1 VSSGPVV
8 GDMNIADEHAFIS
21 AKATMADVSVLLEE
35 DPWAAVFLRDDKS
48 QEIIGVLTVEA
59 VLASIAKKGT
69 KPKSIKARDWV
80 KENIIRLPVF
90 LPLEEAIQVMREQ
103 KPDAVLIVDGDAKI
117 VGYFSPEDYADATA
131 ALEERKSHLAKIEK
145 TSKAIAVRDD
155 DIANTLL
162 SDQFEE
168 EDWSDISQ
176 HRQASSNIDKEAEG
190 EDEEMTEE
198 KEVSASEVFMRRVRG
213 NMDEDIVD
221 AETLAEVEE
230 DDDPWKEVAAK
241 KKPPVKKKRL
251 KRDEVEGILIRVYQ
265 ENFEE
270 PEKSQRLEKIP
281 KLLDH
286 YEGRYGPMLEEL
298 YAKYGEPQEPDQL
311 GDDDQALDD
320 VDGHLMVEASGIQ
333 TDDDFGGPE
342 DVGGG
347 DEQAL
352 DDVDGHPMVESTGI
366 KTDDEK
372 EDLPEIDEGPSSAVT
387 MIVSQNE
394 GHAQEHE
401 HKADLSEQQ
410 TPPENPPPAIE
421 RVESMPEPLP
431 ESEHSEPVL
440 ESFQNNSINEEADF
454 ETWNLVKESDDPEDI
469 QYYLDNFPSGKYAV
483 PAKLR
488 LKMLSR

>member
-145 TSKAIAVRDD
+145 TSKAIADRDD

-320 VDGHLMVEASGIQ
+320 VDGH
-333 TDDDFGGPE
+333 
-342 DVGGG
+342 
-347 DEQAL
+347 
-352 DDVDGHPMVESTGI
+352 PMVESTGI